1 MSGNSLKNIEK
12 KMLANLVGLFF
23 ISGFS
28 ALIYQVSW
36 QRLLFTGF
44 GVDLTSITV
53 IISVFMLG
61 LGVGAFFGGRIADY
75 FPEKI
80 ILIFCFIELL
90 IGIFGFISY
99 SAIHWLQ
106 DIMIYSHMLVM
117 TFSVFLLLIIPT
129 FLMGSTLPL
138 LTAFFNKHIGNIGE
152 SIGQL
157 YFYNTL
163 GAAMGALST
172 GFILFN
178 FLTISQTLML
188 AASLNILITFS
199 IFMLYGRK

>member
-1 MSGNSLKNIEK
+1 MSRNSLKN
-12 KMLANLVGLFF
+12 MLANLVALFF

-53 IISVFMLG
+53 IISIFMLG
-61 LGVGAFFGGRIADY
+61 LGIGAFFGGRIADR
-75 FPEKI
+75 FPKKI
-80 ILIFCFIELL
+80 ILLFCCIELL
-90 IGIFGFISY
+90 IGIFGFMSY
-99 SAIHWLQ
+99 WAIHWLQ
-106 DIMIYSHMLVM
+106 EIMIHSSMFIM
-117 TFSVFLLLIIPT
+117 IFGVFLLLLIPT

-138 LTAFFNKHIGNIGE
+138 LTAFFNHHISNIGE

-178 FLTISQTLML
+178 FLTLSQTLML
-188 AASLNILITFS
+188 AASFNILISLS
-199 IFMLYGRK
+199 IFILYGRK

>member
-1 MSGNSLKNIEK
+1 MSGNSLKNIK
-12 KMLANLVGLFF
+12 KEMLANLVGLFF

-61 LGVGAFFGGRIADY
+61 LGIGAFFGGRIGDH
-75 FPEKI
+75 FSKKI

-106 DIMIYSHMLVM
+106 DIMIHSHILIM
-117 TFSVFLLLIIPT
+117 TFGVFLLLLIPT

-188 AASLNILITFS
+188 AASLNILIALS

>member
-1 MSGNSLKNIEK
+1 
-12 KMLANLVGLFF
+12 MLANLVALFF

-53 IISVFMLG
+53 IISIFMLG
-61 LGVGAFFGGRIADY
+61 LGIGAFFGGRIADR
-75 FPEKI
+75 FPKKI
-80 ILIFCFIELL
+80 ILLFCCIELL
-90 IGIFGFISY
+90 IGIFGFMSY

-106 DIMIYSHMLVM
+106 EIMIHSSMFIM
-117 TFSVFLLLIIPT
+117 IFGVFLLLLIPT

-138 LTAFFNKHIGNIGE
+138 LTAFFNHHISNIGE

-178 FLTISQTLML
+178 FLTLSQTLML
-188 AASLNILITFS
+188 AASFNILISLS

>member
-1 MSGNSLKNIEK
+1 
-12 KMLANLVGLFF
+12 MLANLVALFF

-53 IISVFMLG
+53 IISIFMLG
-61 LGVGAFFGGRIADY
+61 LGIGAFFGGRIADR
-75 FPEKI
+75 FPKKI
-80 ILIFCFIELL
+80 ILLFCCIELL
-90 IGIFGFISY
+90 IGIFGFMSY

-106 DIMIYSHMLVM
+106 EIMIHSSMFIM
-117 TFSVFLLLIIPT
+117 IFGVFLLLLIPT

-138 LTAFFNKHIGNIGE
+138 LTAFFNHHISNIGE

-178 FLTISQTLML
+178 FLTLSQTLML
-188 AASLNILITFS
+188 AASFNILISLS
-199 IFMLYGRK
+199 IFILYGRK

>member
-1 MSGNSLKNIEK
+1 MSRNSLKN
-12 KMLANLVGLFF
+12 MLANLVALFF

-53 IISVFMLG
+53 IISIFMLG
-61 LGVGAFFGGRIADY
+61 LGIGAFFGGRIADR
-75 FPEKI
+75 FPKKI
-80 ILIFCFIELL
+80 ILLFCCIELL
-90 IGIFGFISY
+90 IGIFGFMSY

-106 DIMIYSHMLVM
+106 EIMIHSSMFIM
-117 TFSVFLLLIIPT
+117 IFGVFLLLLIPT

-138 LTAFFNKHIGNIGE
+138 LTAFFNHHISNIGE

-157 YFYNTL
+157 YFYNTI

-178 FLTISQTLML
+178 FLTLSQTLML
-188 AASLNILITFS
+188 AASFNILISLS

>member
-1 MSGNSLKNIEK
+1 MSRNSLKN
-12 KMLANLVGLFF
+12 MLANLVGLFF

-53 IISVFMLG
+53 IISIFMLG
-61 LGVGAFFGGRIADY
+61 LGIGAFFGGRIADR
-75 FPEKI
+75 FPKKI
-80 ILIFCFIELL
+80 ILLFCCIELL
-90 IGIFGFISY
+90 IGIFGFMSY

-106 DIMIYSHMLVM
+106 EIMIHSSMFIM
-117 TFSVFLLLIIPT
+117 IFGVFLLLLIPT

-188 AASLNILITFS
+188 AASLNILIALS

>member
-1 MSGNSLKNIEK
+1 MSRNSLKN
-12 KMLANLVGLFF
+12 MLANLVALFF

-53 IISVFMLG
+53 IISIFMLG
-61 LGVGAFFGGRIADY
+61 LGIGAFFGGRIADR
-75 FPEKI
+75 FPKKI
-80 ILIFCFIELL
+80 ILLFCCIELL
-90 IGIFGFISY
+90 IGIFGFMSY
-99 SAIHWLQ
+99 WAIHWLQ
-106 DIMIYSHMLVM
+106 EIMIHSSMFIM
-117 TFSVFLLLIIPT
+117 IFGVFLLLLIPT

-138 LTAFFNKHIGNIGE
+138 LTAFFNHHISNIGE

-178 FLTISQTLML
+178 FLTLSQTLML
-188 AASLNILITFS
+188 AASFNILISLS

>member
-1 MSGNSLKNIEK
+1 MSRNSLKN
-12 KMLANLVGLFF
+12 MLANLVALFF

-53 IISVFMLG
+53 IISIFMLG
-61 LGVGAFFGGRIADY
+61 LGIGAFFGGRIADR
-75 FPEKI
+75 FPKKI
-80 ILIFCFIELL
+80 IILFCCIELL
-90 IGIFGFISY
+90 IGIFGFMSY

-106 DIMIYSHMLVM
+106 EIMIHSSMFIM
-117 TFSVFLLLIIPT
+117 IFGVFLLLLIPT

-138 LTAFFNKHIGNIGE
+138 LTAFFNHHISNIGE

-178 FLTISQTLML
+178 FLTLSQTLML
-188 AASLNILITFS
+188 AASFNILISLS

>member
-1 MSGNSLKNIEK
+1 MSRNSLKN
-12 KMLANLVGLFF
+12 MLANLVALFF

-53 IISVFMLG
+53 IISIFMLG
-61 LGVGAFFGGRIADY
+61 LGIGAFFGGRIADR
-75 FPEKI
+75 FPKKI
-80 ILIFCFIELL
+80 ILLFCCIELL
-90 IGIFGFISY
+90 IGIFGFMSY

-106 DIMIYSHMLVM
+106 EIMIHSSMFIM
-117 TFSVFLLLIIPT
+117 IFGVFLLLLIPT

-138 LTAFFNKHIGNIGE
+138 LTAFFNHHISNIGE

-178 FLTISQTLML
+178 FLTLSQTLML
-188 AASLNILITFS
+188 AASFNILISLS
-199 IFMLYGRK
+199 IFILYGRK

>member
-1 MSGNSLKNIEK
+1 MSRNSLKN
-12 KMLANLVGLFF
+12 MLANLVALFF

-53 IISVFMLG
+53 IISIFMLG
-61 LGVGAFFGGRIADY
+61 LGIGAFFGGLIADR
-75 FPEKI
+75 FPKKI
-80 ILIFCFIELL
+80 ILLFCCIELL
-90 IGIFGFISY
+90 IGIFGFMSY

-106 DIMIYSHMLVM
+106 EIMIHSSMFIM
-117 TFSVFLLLIIPT
+117 IFGVFLLLLIPT

-138 LTAFFNKHIGNIGE
+138 LTAFFNHHISNIGE

-178 FLTISQTLML
+178 FLTLSQTLML
-188 AASLNILITFS
+188 VAIFNILISLS
-199 IFMLYGRK
+199 IFILYGRK

>member
-1 MSGNSLKNIEK
+1 MSRNSLKN
-12 KMLANLVGLFF
+12 MLANLVALFF

-53 IISVFMLG
+53 IISIFMLG
-61 LGVGAFFGGRIADY
+61 LGIGAFFGGRIADR
-75 FPEKI
+75 FPKKI
-80 ILIFCFIELL
+80 ILLFCCIELL
-90 IGIFGFISY
+90 IGIFGFMSY

-106 DIMIYSHMLVM
+106 EIMIHSSMFIM
-117 TFSVFLLLIIPT
+117 IFGVFLLLLIPT

-138 LTAFFNKHIGNIGE
+138 LTAFFNHHISNIGE

-178 FLTISQTLML
+178 FLTLSQPLML
-188 AASLNILITFS
+188 AASFNILISLS
-199 IFMLYGRK
+199 IFILYGRK

>member
-1 MSGNSLKNIEK
+1 MSRNSLKN
-12 KMLANLVGLFF
+12 MLANLVALFF

-53 IISVFMLG
+53 IISIFMLG
-61 LGVGAFFGGRIADY
+61 LGIGAFFGGRIADR
-75 FPEKI
+75 FPKKI
-80 ILIFCFIELL
+80 ILLFCCIELL
-90 IGIFGFISY
+90 IGIFGFMSY

-106 DIMIYSHMLVM
+106 EIMIHSSMFIM
-117 TFSVFLLLIIPT
+117 IFGVFLLLLIPT

-138 LTAFFNKHIGNIGE
+138 LTAFFNHHISNIGE

-178 FLTISQTLML
+178 FLTLSQTLML
-188 AASLNILITFS
+188 AASFNILISLS

>member
-1 MSGNSLKNIEK
+1 MSRNSLKN
-12 KMLANLVGLFF
+12 MLANLVALFF

-53 IISVFMLG
+53 IISIFMLG
-61 LGVGAFFGGRIADY
+61 LGIGAFFGGRIADR
-75 FPEKI
+75 FPKKI
-80 ILIFCFIELL
+80 ILLFCCIELL
-90 IGIFGFISY
+90 IGIFGFMSY
-99 SAIHWLQ
+99 WAIHWLQ
-106 DIMIYSHMLVM
+106 EIMIHSSMFIM
-117 TFSVFLLLIIPT
+117 IFGVFLLLLIPT

-138 LTAFFNKHIGNIGE
+138 LTAFFNHHISNIGE

-178 FLTISQTLML
+178 FLTLSQTLML
-188 AASLNILITFS
+188 AASFNILISLS
-199 IFMLYGRK
+199 IFMLYGRKENE